1 MENAL
6 TPEKENVMT
15 AVNGRMN
22 SPTTGAGDG
31 GAPTGVQ
38 ANAFSRAASGS
49 SSAGL
54 TVSGNTIDTGRYV
67 ITGSN
72 GYTRP
77 NDSIAAGDGM
87 VSIMD
92 KTTNSFVD
100 VYGDP
105 HVYTSDGD
113 RAEFQKNGLEI
124 DLADGTQVQ
133 FKPTAETN
141 GFSHIDSLAVTK
153 RGQTVVESGFYSA
166 DGSAKVTTST
176 LQQGGAGS
184 AQGFNDPNRTVM
196 TTAQGGGLNTLV
208 NAAGVQLS
216 DKTNQTSLDGMGGAA
231 KTPGAVS
238 PELVSLLQKLVTLL
252 LEQISASV
260 AGSAGSGALVS
271 GAMPGQASQP
281 TPGQA
286 AGSGSAAGVSSVQ
299 QSIGLL
305 QGELASLSSGAAPV
319 SPTAPRPAT
328 ASPQGASP
336 ASGTAVASPDGQAGL
351 LRQIVSLLQQLLTQ
365 LSGSAAGGTQ
375 SAGPASANV
384 ASLLK
389 QLLPVLE
396 QLAQTGRSAGG
407 PAAPD
412 PTASGAAGPSA
423 AQSGPGISVAPNT
436 GIANPPVGSTPG
448 GATPAS
454 SGTDPAS
461 NGAVSGKTMGDSS
474 SDLAAAL
481 SWTPAAGLTDR
492 AQIAA
497 GYQPGTGNGANNI
510 AGNRR

>member
-1 MENAL
+1 
-6 TPEKENVMT
+6 MT

-22 SPTTGAGDG
+22 SLTTGAGDG
-31 GAPTGVQ
+31 GASTGAQ

-54 TVSGNTIDTGRYV
+54 TVSGDTIDTGRYV
-67 ITGSN
+67 IIGSN

-153 RGQTVVESGFYSA
+153 SGQTVVESGFYSA

-196 TTAQGGGLNTLV
+196 TTAQGGGLYTLV

-238 PELVSLLQKLVTLL
+238 PELVSLMQKLVTLL
-252 LEQISASV
+252 LEQMSASV
-260 AGSAGSGALVS
+260 AGSAGSGTLVS
-271 GAMPGQASQP
+271 GAMPGQQGSQP

-305 QGELASLSSGAAPV
+305 QGELASLSPGAAPV
-319 SPTAPRPAT
+319 SLTAPRPAPE
-328 ASPQGASP
+328 SPQGASP

-412 PTASGAAGPSA
+412 PTASGAAGSSA
-423 AQSGPGISVAPNT
+423 AQSGPGISAAPST
-436 GIANPPVGSTPG
+436 GIANPPVGNTPG

-454 SGTDPAS
+454 SGTDSAS
-461 NGAVSGKTMGDSS
+461 NGAVSGKTMGGSS